1 MSEDLKQMDKADV
14 LNYVKEAFERGEVD
28 SAQGG
33 DSWFYRGLVDTQVVI
48 DKATEFA
55 PAVHDNEEN
64 AERSW
69 MRVGDEIVSCHGVIM
84 TNGWSYTK
92 VGDTPA
98 THTTDEL
105 SDLVRKNDLVLI
117 YKESDRD
124 GEMITLYQRK
134 TPESKVWEEVELDCP
149 HL

>member
-1 MSEDLKQMDKADV
+1 MSEDLKQMDKSAV

-28 SAQGG
+28 AAQGG

-55 PAVHDNEEN
+55 PTVHDNEEN

-69 MRVGDEIVSCHGVIM
+69 MRVGGEIVSCHNGTM

-92 VGDTPA
+92 VGDIPA
-98 THTTDEL
+98 THTTGEL
-105 SDLVRKNDLVLI
+105 SELIHKSDLVLI

-124 GEMITLYQRK
+124 GEAITLYQRK
-134 TPESKVWEEVELDCP
+134 SPESQVWEEVELDCP
-149 HL
+149 HF